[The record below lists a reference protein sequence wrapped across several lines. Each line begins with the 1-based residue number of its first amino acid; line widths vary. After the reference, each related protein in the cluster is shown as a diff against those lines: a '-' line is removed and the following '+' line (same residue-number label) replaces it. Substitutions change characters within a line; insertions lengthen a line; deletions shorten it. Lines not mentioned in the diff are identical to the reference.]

1 MSGIILPGQNK
12 PSQGGG
18 AQGGGSGIELP
29 KGFSSRRAEPEP
41 ETPAEEAPGAQ
52 APDAGAAAPE
62 RQGRRSR
69 ASDMLFPPTGA
80 QVQCPNCGTPYVV
93 PVFTIVDLG
102 ANPELLGAL
111 LGGQLNVAVCPQ
123 CGAGGPLSAPL
134 MVHDPG
140 HEFLGVYTPPVGMD
154 DIQRQKIIGDLTQAL
169 MRKLPQDQRRG
180 YMLQPKQYMDWQRFI
195 ERLWEFQGVTPEMLR
210 RQRMQTE
217 ALQSLMRLA
226 DDPSALDIALERSR
240 DLIDRQFFS
249 LLDRLMIMVS
259 QQGDQQGAS
268 QMMALR
274 TALLE
279 KTEAGR
285 EIKVLQD
292 RIRAVL
298 EAIPPDATREDVLD
312 KLLEA
317 WDGENGREIGSS
329 VVMALGPMLDYHFLL
344 AISNRLEQTTDEAT
358 RARLEELRNLVIELQ
373 EQQRQDVQSV
383 AAQAQEVLQAILEA
397 EDVDAALAQYGDMI
411 DESLLG
417 LLANNIDRAEKS
429 GATAAVRRLREIY
442 DKALDMLQANM
453 PPELRLINQLVNAPD
468 KAAVRRL
475 LEENRSA
482 LTHEFID
489 ALRQLEEDFRGRGGA
504 DVADRLKSVRAQAQ
518 LMM

>member
-1 MSGIILPGQNK
+1 
-12 PSQGGG
+12 
-18 AQGGGSGIELP
+18 
-29 KGFSSRRAEPEP
+29 
-41 ETPAEEAPGAQ
+41 
-52 APDAGAAAPE
+52 
-62 RQGRRSR
+62 
-69 ASDMLFPPTGA
+69 
-80 QVQCPNCGTPYVV
+80 
-93 PVFTIVDLG
+93 
-102 ANPELLGAL
+102 
-111 LGGQLNVAVCPQ
+111 
-123 CGAGGPLSAPL
+123 
-134 MVHDPG
+134 
-140 HEFLGVYTPPVGMD
+140 
-154 DIQRQKIIGDLTQAL
+154 
-169 MRKLPQDQRRG
+169 
-180 YMLQPKQYMDWQRFI
+180 
-195 ERLWEFQGVTPEMLR
+195 
-210 RQRMQTE
+210 
-217 ALQSLMRLA
+217 
-226 DDPSALDIALERSR
+226 
-240 DLIDRQFFS
+240 
-249 LLDRLMIMVS
+249 
-259 QQGDQQGAS
+259 
-268 QMMALR
+268 
-274 TALLE
+274 
-279 KTEAGR
+279 
-285 EIKVLQD
+285 
-292 RIRAVL
+292 
-298 EAIPPDATREDVLD
+298 VLD